1 MVLKRN
7 LKLNEVG
14 EAGTALKNIEVTEI
28 YSRSSQG
35 GQAGSEHAGGAAG
48 SYLMFLGD
56 GGHLRWRSFVTGDLC
71 DGDLCDGGPESWC
84 DQLYLR
90 CTHCLM

>member
-1 MVLKRN
+1 MILKRN

-14 EAGTALKNIEVTEI
+14 EAGTALKNIEVAEI

-35 GQAGSEHAGGAAG
+35 GQAGSEPAGGAAG

-56 GGHLRWRSFVTGDLC
+56 GGHLRRGSFVMADRNLHNSVFHSFPSFLNAAHVYSLG
-71 DGDLCDGGPESWC
+71 
-84 DQLYLR
+84 YR
-90 CTHCLM
+90 

>member
-1 MVLKRN
+1 M
-7 LKLNEVG
+7 KLNEVG
-14 EAGTALKNIEVTEI
+14 EAGTALKNIEVAEI

-56 GGHLRWRSFVTGDLC
+56 GGHLRWGSVVI
-71 DGDLCDGGPESWC
+71 GDLCDGGPESRIHVC
-84 DQLYLR
+84 PVSTVVSYKSSGKVR
-90 CTHCLM
+90 P